1 MKKHKTIAFICLAII
16 IIALGIFTYKTI
28 SSSNKSKSAQEKSL
42 SEVEFLEIK
51 LVNLFNQM
59 NTIEIRNYN
68 VSVTEIAKLP
78 SDKNNAQSSQEA
90 EGKKVGEESE
100 TKKETEEENL
110 SGEKT
115 SNSNSEDSQ
124 SEKFTLKETGVLTR
138 KQEIDWEHVKNE
150 VEILY
155 SSIPT
160 ITLDLYQIQVDK
172 EDILKFNKE
181 MDMLTME
188 VQNENKEGVLN
199 RLTLLYES
207 VSKFMNKASEDE
219 LEKAVIETKLNLFK
233 GYSKLDSKNWQEIS
247 KDINKM
253 IESFTKLLTD
263 TNIEKSK
270 QYTINKLYIMINE
283 LQNAVNVQD
292 TNVFLIKYKNI
303 LEEMN
308 DL

>member
-1 MKKHKTIAFICLAII
+1 
-16 IIALGIFTYKTI
+16 
-28 SSSNKSKSAQEKSL
+28 
-42 SEVEFLEIK
+42 
-51 LVNLFNQM
+51 
-59 NTIEIRNYN
+59 
-68 VSVTEIAKLP
+68 
-78 SDKNNAQSSQEA
+78 
-90 EGKKVGEESE
+90 
-100 TKKETEEENL
+100 
-110 SGEKT
+110 
-115 SNSNSEDSQ
+115 
-124 SEKFTLKETGVLTR
+124 
-138 KQEIDWEHVKNE
+138 
-150 VEILY
+150 
-155 SSIPT
+155 
-160 ITLDLYQIQVDK
+160 
-172 EDILKFNKE
+172 
-181 MDMLTME
+181 MLTME